1 MNKYIACVN
10 NFFVCCRYVSA
21 CEGAWRTFGFPIH
34 YRSTAVEKLSFHLPG
49 KQHVIFR
56 GKDKMEAVV
65 SRKLIEN
72 TMFLAWFELCKIDSL
87 AKTLTYAQ
95 IPNFF
100 TYDKKLK
107 KFKRRK
113 RGFSLGRINYAP
125 RKQEDSYY
133 LRVLLNIVRGPTS
146 YEDIKTFEGV
156 LYESYKEA
164 CCARGLLDDD
174 HEYIDDLLRRSY
186 DSSASDLRQCFAMM
200 LNNDSL
206 ASPENVW
213 EHTWECL
220 SEDIEYNRRIYFK
233 RPGYSLL

>member
-1 MNKYIACVN
+1 MLTI
-10 NFFVCCRYVSA
+10 FFVCCRYVSA

-125 RKQEDSYY
+125 CKQEDSYY

-174 HEYIDDLLRRSY
+174 HEYIDDLLRRS
-186 DSSASDLRQCFAMM
+186 
-200 LNNDSL
+200 
-206 ASPENVW
+206 
-213 EHTWECL
+213 
-220 SEDIEYNRRIYFK
+220 
-233 RPGYSLL
+233 